1 MKKFVLGITL
11 VLTALF
17 MSACN
22 LSDTFLNSQN
32 SKNNPTDSALS
43 SDITSNQNTE
53 STVNSANAN
62 NDIDIAEKNI
72 NIDVK
77 PTNDGLLCAF
87 ITNNNDFVVD
97 ELEVQINYFDKK
109 GNIIDLA
116 EDGHD
121 MILPNATVV
130 SRMEAPKDY
139 DHFETE
145 VSVEL
150 GIYPYYENHSEN
162 VDLSYNIGDDCVI
175 VQITN
180 NADITI
186 DEIEYV
192 VILYKN
198 DEIVTVDHEK
208 DVYDVP
214 SKKTITE
221 KVSTYGEDY
230 DNVKVYLN
238 QAHTFS

>member
-11 VLTALF
+11 VLAALF

-97 ELEVQINYFDKK
+97 E
-109 GNIIDLA
+109 
-116 EDGHD
+116 
-121 MILPNATVV
+121 
-130 SRMEAPKDY
+130 
-139 DHFETE
+139 
-145 VSVEL
+145 
-150 GIYPYYENHSEN
+150 
-162 VDLSYNIGDDCVI
+162 
-175 VQITN
+175 
-180 NADITI
+180 
-186 DEIEYV
+186 IEYV

-221 KVSTYGEDY
+221 KVSTYGDDY

-238 QAHTFS
+238 QAHTFN